1 MREWPGGAR
10 SALREEIRKDA
21 IEPCLVIGAGA
32 IEQRRQGAESF
43 GRDGPS
49 RIGIAEAFVL
59 AHQNGDGVWVAARR
73 SLVAR
78 RVRLT
83 AELRRRRCHMF
94 LRREMIEHR
103 LM

>member
-1 MREWPGGAR
+1 MAWRRAVGAFGR
-10 SALREEIRKDA
+10 KIRKDA

-49 RIGIAEAFVL
+49 RVGIAEPFVL
-59 AHQNGDGVWVAARR
+59 AHQNGDGAVVVARG

-78 RVRLT
+78 RLSLT
-83 AELRRRRCHMF
+83 AE
-94 LRREMIEHR
+94 
-103 LM
+103 